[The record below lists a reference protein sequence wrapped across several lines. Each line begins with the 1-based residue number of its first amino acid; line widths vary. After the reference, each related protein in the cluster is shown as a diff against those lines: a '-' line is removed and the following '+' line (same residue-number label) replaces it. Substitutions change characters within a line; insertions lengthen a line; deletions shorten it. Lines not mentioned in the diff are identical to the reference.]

1 MSVASTDTLGAVLA
15 NLLSPESVPDLF
27 IMSERIV
34 MLFGKQSMLL
44 SGEKIMRS
52 EMHGLN
58 EWVFFL
64 N

>member
-1 MSVASTDTLGAVLA
+1 MLA